1 MGSSCEV
8 SVERLES
15 RVLMAVDVSLSKRGR
30 LFITAPE
37 GDVGGDV
44 IEIDL
49 LNGRRNVQVFVNGVV
64 VDPTPR
70 GGSSTTVRRTQIR
83 RIVADLGAG
92 DDEIYVGRLKSD
104 PVPARNRLS
113 VRSTL
118 SGGEGN
124 DTLQGA
130 AAADLLIGGP
140 GDDILFGDRGDD
152 VFFGGTGNDQI
163 LGEGGRDNLFGQ
175 EGDDRLNGG
184 GNEDALYG
192 MAGADDLAGGEDDDF
207 LNPNPGPG
215 DITDR
220 NDKPDNGQSGNAAE
234 YVDKL
239 IELGVPD
246 RFREDAR
253 S

>member
-1 MGSSCEV
+1 MGSSVEA

-30 LFITAPE
+30 LFITAPV
-37 GDVGGDV
+37 GDIAGDV

-70 GGSSTTVRRTQIR
+70 GGSTTTVRRNRIR
-83 RIVADLGAG
+83 RVVADLGTG
-92 DDEIYVGRLKSD
+92 DDEIYVGRLKSN
-104 PVPARNRLS
+104 PTLARNRLS

-124 DTLQGA
+124 DTLQGG
-130 AAADLLIGGP
+130 AADDIIMGGP
-140 GDDILFGDRGDD
+140 GDDILVGDRGDD
-152 VFFGGTGNDQI
+152 LIFGGTGNDQI
-163 LGEGGRDNLFGQ
+163 LGEGGRDSLFGQ
-175 EGDDRLNGG
+175 DGDDRLNGG

-215 DITDR
+215 DTTDR
-220 NDKPDNGQSGNAAE
+220 NDKPDNGLSGDASE

-239 IELGVPD
+239 IELGVPA
-246 RFREDAR
+246 RFRGAAR